1 MRIKRITS
9 LTGTKQSM
17 IYANLNVLQNIY
29 IDGLRNLNANYKI
42 SILILIHSPQIFRLS
57 LLYYRFKQNRIKK
70 NVVRLL
76 K

>member
-17 IYANLNVLQNIY
+17 IYAKLNVLQNIY
-29 IDGLRNLNANYKI
+29 INGLRNLNANYKI

-57 LLYYRFKQNRIKK
+57 HYYLLFPP
-70 NVVRLL
+70 
-76 K
+76 